1 MDERR
6 PEAVVVL
13 ADGEWIQMNDGLVTR
28 SALLPDGSNYA
39 GPALFVRGLHK
50 SYGGNEVLRGVDFS
64 VRKGEVKAV
73 LGPSGSGKSTMLRLM
88 ALLEP
93 ADRGEILLHGERIG
107 AIQHANRLKYHPERK
122 LAVER
127 REIGMVFQKFNLF
140 PHLTALDN
148 VKLAMTTVQKVAKR
162 EAEETAAEMLKRVGL
177 ADRTGHYPSQ
187 LSGGQQQRVA
197 IARALVLEPSVLLFD
212 EPTSALDPEL
222 VGEVLEVMEQLAE
235 NGMTMIVVTHEVRFA
250 RRVADEVTLFDSG
263 VIVEAAPPEEFF
275 ENPQHERT
283 RKFLSHVT

>member
-1 MDERR
+1 
-6 PEAVVVL
+6 
-13 ADGEWIQMNDGLVTR
+13 MNEPAITR
-28 SALLPDGSNYA
+28 SVVIGDDAPYDGPTLL
-39 GPALFVRGLHK
+39 VRDLHK
-50 SYGGNEVLRGVDFS
+50 KYGNNEVLKGVEFE

-73 LGPSGSGKSTMLRLM
+73 LGPSGSGKSTMLRMM
-88 ALLEP
+88 ALLEQ
-93 ADRGEILLHGERIG
+93 ADRGEILLHGKRIG
-107 AIQHANRLKYHPERK
+107 ADERGGKLHYHHERK

-140 PHLTALDN
+140 PHLTALQN
-148 VKLAMTTVQKVAKR
+148 VMLALTTVKSVPKA
-162 EAEETAAEMLKRVGL
+162 EARETAAEMLRRVGL
-177 ADRTGHYPSQ
+177 AERAGHYPSE

-197 IARALVLEPSVLLFD
+197 IARALVLGPSVMLFD

-235 NGMTMIVVTHEVRFA
+235 SGMTMIVVTHEVRFA

-263 VIVEAAPPEEFF
+263 VIVERGTPEQFF

-283 RKFLSHVT
+283 KKFLSHVH